1 MKFPCKS
8 CGACCRRVPEVSGLD
23 RGDGACRYYDDNSRQ
38 CTVYDTRPVLCQVDK
53 SFALLAEKGRISA
66 NTFYMTQALSC
77 TLMDPDNHDM
87 PQRTADALRAEG
99 LYDEAE
105 HIDAEAVK
113 RTSALLDE
121 LLADT
126 GFQLSPAC
134 SSTHA

>member
-8 CGACCRRVPEVSGLD
+8 CGACCRRVPEVSALD
-23 RGDGACRYYDDNSRQ
+23 RGDGACRYYDDNTRQ

-53 SFALLAEKGRISA
+53 TFALLAEKDRISA

-99 LYDEAE
+99 LYDDAE
-105 HIDAEAVK
+105 HIDDEAVK

-121 LLADT
+121 LLTDT
-126 GFQLSPAC
+126 GFKLLPAC
-134 SSTHA
+134 SPTHA